1 MWKRLFYDVLR
12 TRSYKYGS
20 HQTCERP
27 NDETQHN
34 LDVPRESNR
43 APRDFKAGGAKS
55 SAIGSFQMVLVT
67 ASDTASDII
76 AGSSWLDRYCM
87 FISRWHILMLPR
99 CLDPMVLHETT
110 LRYMKYPQV
119 I

>member
-20 HQTCERP
+20 HETCERP

-34 LDVPRESNR
+34 LDVSRESNR
-43 APRDFKAGGAKS
+43 APRDFKAGGANS

-76 AGSSWLDRYCM
+76 AGSSWLDGYCNTKSNPPQSHSCM
-87 FISRWHILMLPR
+87 FISI
-99 CLDPMVLHETT
+99 
-110 LRYMKYPQV
+110 
-119 I
+119 